1 MGFRLINGFLLGIC
15 HESYPEA
22 DAWAILLTLA
32 LWKLSLARTLP
43 FTTKT
48 KNK

>member
-22 DAWAILLTLA
+22 DAWAIFVNIGPLEIIFGKNLA
-32 LWKLSLARTLP
+32 
-43 FTTKT
+43 FYDEDEE
-48 KNK
+48 